1 MPRIEYKPPS
11 RPRPAQPK
19 NRGLQLVYRILLI
32 LALLL
37 ALVILG
43 GTVYALA
50 IRPKAAIT
58 GRAAFKENGAPS
70 SPVSGAASETNIF
83 TGLGRLRCPTAKAGM
98 VILQAA
104 FPYYPGDRAFSEELA
119 SRIRELRNITTA
131 YFAGMTMEELG
142 RKSEADIKAELL
154 AEYNGILRL
163 GRIETLYFNE
173 YMLIE

>member
-1 MPRIEYKPPS
+1 MPRIEYK
-11 RPRPAQPK
+11 PRPAQPK

-70 SPVSGAASETNIF
+70 SPASEAGISDASIF

-119 SRIRELRNITTA
+119 SRIRELRNISAA